1 MANCTINEKL
11 QYILETKD
19 LIKAALETQ
28 DIEVLESDTFRKYAE
43 YITEIR
49 KVSSVNGKIG
59 DVTIT
64 AEELG
69 ALTEIPSEY
78 ITETELNDKGYLTSI
93 PDDYALKTD
102 IPTNVSELN
111 NDANYITLNEV
122 PKTDLSDY
130 YTKEEVDG
138 KIPDVSNFITSIP
151 SEYITESELNDK
163 GYLTSIPDT
172 YITEDELT
180 TALSD
185 KVSQTALN
193 EAIEG
198 IDVGVKTINDTKGD
212 INIKTINGE
221 SILGEGDIQIKS
233 DSEETD
239 PIFDKWKN
247 ADNVIAGNGAT
258 YDIDGASEENMHPSV
273 VIGKDAMVWADG
285 IAIGENAYS
294 ESGAVTIGKNI
305 TSYGIVSIGSDNEGG
320 GIIVGKNNKGGG
332 IIVGENNNC
341 SGIAIG
347 SGITENYGGIAIG
360 KEIINQTE
368 FGIAI
373 GTRAKNNWENVD
385 NNNSIAIGL
394 NAQNNERNSIAFG
407 VGAKTTGRDE
417 LAIGNDVETD
427 STYTTNINN
436 IIKGDSNKYA
446 YIKDNNGNYTK
457 ILDLINNGGGSSQ
470 GGVKVVEL
478 TQAEYDALQIK
489 EEGVIYVITDAAEI
503 AIPTK
508 LSELEND
515 KGYIT
520 EIPSEYVTDTELNN
534 KNYVTN
540 TQLNNKNYITDS
552 ELNTTIAPLI
562 INVTQ
567 GVNSVEVE
575 KYNKAKNS
583 IYYKTINGESILGEG
598 NIEIEGGS
606 GSGTINIKEL
616 TQAEYNALTSY
627 DDDTFYVIT
636 DADKQYVIKSDLDNY
651 YTKEESDDH
660 YDNDKRYWN
669 DFQYGNDNENWIHL
683 RNGKSLRGNP
693 IYFKTINGEK
703 TVGMGDISF
712 KTINGESLI
721 GSGDIKIQGGSS
733 DLSNYYTKS
742 EIDSLIGNVS
752 SKINEIN
759 NLI

>member
-28 DIEVLESDTFRKYAE
+28 DIEVLESDTFRKYAQ
-43 YITEIR
+43 YVTEIR
-49 KVSSVNGKIG
+49 KVSSVNGKVG

-78 ITETELNDKGYLTSI
+78 ITESELNDKGYLTSI

-151 SEYITESELNDK
+151 SEYITETELNDK

-198 IDVGVKTINDTKGD
+198 IDVGVKTINNTKGD
-212 INIKTINGE
+212 VNIKTINGE
-221 SILGEGDIQIKS
+221 SILGEGDIEIKGGGGVVT
-233 DSEETD
+233 ETD
-239 PIFDKWKN
+239 PIFTEWKN
-247 ADNVIAGNGAT
+247 ADDV
-258 YDIDGASEENMHPSV
+258 
-273 VIGKDAMVWADG
+273 
-285 IAIGENAYS
+285 AIGR
-294 ESGAVTIGKNI
+294 G
-305 TSYGIVSIGSDNEGG
+305 VS
-320 GIIVGKNNKGGG
+320 
-332 IIVGENNNC
+332 
-341 SGIAIG
+341 
-347 SGITENYGGIAIG
+347 
-360 KEIINQTE
+360 
-368 FGIAI
+368 
-373 GTRAKNNWENVD
+373 
-385 NNNSIAIGL
+385 
-394 NAQNNERNSIAFG
+394 
-407 VGAKTTGRDE
+407 
-417 LAIGNDVETD
+417 TD
-427 STYTTNINN
+427 ATYTTNINN
-436 IIKGDSNKYA
+436 VIKGDSDKYA
-446 YIKDNNGNYTK
+446 YIKDNNGVYTK
-457 ILDLINNGGGSSQ
+457 ILDLINNGGGSSE
-470 GGVKVVEL
+470 GGSVKVVEM
-478 TQAEYDALQIK
+478 TQSEYDALQIK

-515 KGYIT
+515 KGYLT
-520 EIPSEYVTDTELNN
+520 EIPSEYITDT
-534 KNYVTN
+534 
-540 TQLNNKNYITDS
+540 

-575 KYNKAKNS
+575 KYNKAKNT
-583 IYYKTINGESILGEG
+583 IYYKTINGESIIGEG
-598 NIEIEGGS
+598 NIEIEGGG

-636 DADKQYVIKSDLDNY
+636 DANKQYVI
-651 YTKEESDDH
+651 
-660 YDNDKRYWN
+660 
-669 DFQYGNDNENWIHL
+669 Q
-683 RNGKSLRGNP
+683 
-693 IYFKTINGEK
+693 
-703 TVGMGDISF
+703 
-712 KTINGESLI
+712 
-721 GSGDIKIQGGSS
+721 S

-752 SKINEIN
+752 SKITEIN
-759 NLI
+759 NLIL

>member
-28 DIEVLESDTFRKYAE
+28 DIEVLESDTFRKYAQ
-43 YITEIR
+43 YVTEIR
-49 KVSSVNGKIG
+49 KVSSVNGKVG

-78 ITETELNDKGYLTSI
+78 ITESELNDKGYLTSI

-151 SEYITESELNDK
+151 SEYITETELNDKGYLTEIPSEYITESELNDKGYLTEIPSEYITETELNDK

-172 YITEDELT
+172 YITEGELT

-198 IDVGVKTINDTKGD
+198 IDVGVKTINNTKGD
-212 INIKTINGE
+212 VNIKTINGE
-221 SILGEGDIQIKS
+221 SILGEGDIEIKGGGGVVT
-233 DSEETD
+233 ETD
-239 PIFDKWKN
+239 PIFTEWKN
-247 ADNVIAGNGAT
+247 EDDV
-258 YDIDGASEENMHPSV
+258 
-273 VIGKDAMVWADG
+273 
-285 IAIGENAYS
+285 AIGR
-294 ESGAVTIGKNI
+294 G
-305 TSYGIVSIGSDNEGG
+305 VS
-320 GIIVGKNNKGGG
+320 
-332 IIVGENNNC
+332 
-341 SGIAIG
+341 
-347 SGITENYGGIAIG
+347 
-360 KEIINQTE
+360 
-368 FGIAI
+368 
-373 GTRAKNNWENVD
+373 
-385 NNNSIAIGL
+385 
-394 NAQNNERNSIAFG
+394 
-407 VGAKTTGRDE
+407 
-417 LAIGNDVETD
+417 TD
-427 STYTTNINN
+427 ATYTTNINN
-436 IIKGDSNKYA
+436 VIKGDSDKYA
-446 YIKDNNGNYTK
+446 YIKDNNGVYTK
-457 ILDLINNGGGSSQ
+457 ILDLINNGGGSSE
-470 GGVKVVEL
+470 GGSVKVVEM

-520 EIPSEYVTDTELNN
+520 EIPSEYVTDTELN
-534 KNYVTN
+534 TS
-540 TQLNNKNYITDS
+540 LS
-552 ELNTTIAPLI
+552 PLI

-575 KYNKAKNS
+575 KYNKAKNT
-583 IYYKTINGESILGEG
+583 IYYKTINGESIIGEG
-598 NIEIEGGS
+598 NIEIEGGG

-636 DADKQYVIKSDLDNY
+636 DADKQYVIQSDLSNY
-651 YTKEESDDH
+651 YTKEESDEH
-660 YDNDKRYWN
+660 YDYDKRYWN
-669 DFQYGNDNENWIHL
+669 SFQYTNDADNWISL
-683 RNGKSLRGNP
+683 RNGKSLRGNV

-703 TVGMGDISF
+703 TVGQGDISF

-721 GSGDIKIQGGSS
+721 GSGDITIEGGSA

-752 SKINEIN
+752 SKITEIN
-759 NLI
+759 NLIL